1 MNNLIKDTSFY
12 IYRKFHNFFYILIS
26 YLIKILDFYTSKQN
40 NLIVFAQKNKLFSD
54 NSKAFFKYLLEN
66 NPELEI
72 IWLVDT
78 KSERD
83 LLKNKYKITNV
94 KIIKNFDGIST
105 LLRSKVVVV
114 SNALDDFFPF
124 FRPSAKKISIQLW
137 HGINWS
143 KKFEYPNNNFV
154 KEITIACA
162 SSSENKIQ
170 MAKQN
175 RFPEDR
181 IYITGLPRN
190 DILFKKNEIIL
201 PENLSKFKNNNF
213 LLYAPTHK
221 ENLVTD
227 FFPFKDKDLNELN
240 VFLKKN
246 NSILFL
252 RPHINDTNKAKIEFD
267 HFFKSINQS
276 QIKSLTFD
284 EVQDVNGILPFIKI
298 LITDYS
304 TIYADALL
312 LDIPTIFVPY
322 DIKEY
327 INKRGLI
334 YEYSDVAAGDKIST
348 QLEFISSIEK
358 ILTNNYEHL
367 NHMKKVKK
375 IFHEYNDSNS
385 SKRVS
390 LILKKK
396 LEILK

>member
-1 MNNLIKDTSFY
+1 MNNLFKDIFFY

-26 YLIKILDFYTSKQN
+26 YLIKILDFYIPKQN

-78 KSERD
+78 KSEKD
-83 LLKNKYKITNV
+83 LLKNNYKITNV
-94 KIIKNFDGIST
+94 KIIKNLDGIST

-124 FRPSAKKISIQLW
+124 FRPSVKKISIQLW

-143 KKFEYPNNNFV
+143 KKFEYPNNNFT

-175 RFPEDR
+175 RFSEDK

-201 PENLSKFKNNNF
+201 PEIINKFKDNNL

-221 ENLVTD
+221 ENLTSD

-240 VFLKKN
+240 IFLKKK

-252 RPHINDTNKAKIEFD
+252 RPHINDTNKAKIEYQN
-267 HFFKSINQS
+267 FFKSINQS
-276 QIKSLTFD
+276 QIKSLTF
-284 EVQDVNGILPFIKI
+284 EELQDVNEILPFIKI

-312 LDIPTIFVPY
+312 LDIPTIFIPY

-327 INKRGLI
+327 VNKRGLI
-334 YEYSDVAAGDKIST
+334 YNYNDVAAGYRISD

-358 ILTNNYEHL
+358 IFSNNFEHS
-367 NHMKKVKK
+367 NHMNKVKK
-375 IFHEYNDSNS
+375 IFHEHNDSNS

-396 LEILK
+396 LGMIK